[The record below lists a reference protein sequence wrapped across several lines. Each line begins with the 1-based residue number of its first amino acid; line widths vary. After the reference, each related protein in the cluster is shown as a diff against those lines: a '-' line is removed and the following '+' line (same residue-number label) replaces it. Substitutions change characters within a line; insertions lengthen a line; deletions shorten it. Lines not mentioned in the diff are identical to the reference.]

1 MNAGRSRTRTAE
13 NMDNFH
19 RFLST
24 DEIKMGSERS
34 SASKKGILLQNLDEG
49 KPCLKCGE
57 KCSGFS
63 LHVWRKVCAN
73 CKCPRENHDVSVDAD
88 ADVDVD
94 EVEFKVKGLK
104 INSDTNREDDL
115 PSPPPLSNN
124 NEYQTMKIFTT
135 QSSLVDNDLF
145 PPPPPPSTASDYLW
159 SPPGLTT
166 GQVEAYM
173 KSLPE
178 DRIPIPGSPG
188 EDYYIKQR
196 VYQNPPQDKAPVH
209 FSNIPEPQRE
219 AFVQF
224 WNNEDNA
231 KGTGKVKVP
240 LGRRET
246 CQSCFKTIP
255 KGDVVVSAELDDSEV
270 ACYHASC
277 FCCATCWELL
287 VDLTYFQYGN
297 KVYCARHHAELSR
310 QRCYGCD
317 ELIFTGEYTIAMNK
331 SWHLGHFRCNECD
344 VSITGKQFIVRDE
357 KPVCVDCFD
366 CRFANVCD
374 HCHGKIGPDAK
385 DVSTAD
391 DRHWHEMCFLCELC
405 RKPLR
410 SDGKFTFY
418 KEQVLCNDCYITNFQ
433 KTCAGCH
440 YAIESGSARL
450 EYNGTYWH
458 EECFKCAVC
467 REAIGTSGFVPKDDE
482 FYCPGCYQNLH
493 AKRCA
498 DCGEPLSEGGV
509 LYNEQTW
516 HKECFSCFTCHESL
530 ASRPFSVHSGHR
542 YCIECYGR
550 FLAKQC
556 EVCFKPIIGGE
567 YFTLEESNF
576 HKECFNCTRC
586 QRSLA
591 NEGFVREGVELLC
604 ASCAD

>member
-1 MNAGRSRTRTAE
+1 M
-13 NMDNFH
+13 
-19 RFLST
+19 
-24 DEIKMGSERS
+24 
-34 SASKKGILLQNLDEG
+34 
-49 KPCLKCGE
+49 
-57 KCSGFS
+57 
-63 LHVWRKVCAN
+63 
-73 CKCPRENHDVSVDAD
+73 
-88 ADVDVD
+88 
-94 EVEFKVKGLK
+94 
-104 INSDTNREDDL
+104 
-115 PSPPPLSNN
+115 
-124 NEYQTMKIFTT
+124 
-135 QSSLVDNDLF
+135 
-145 PPPPPPSTASDYLW
+145 
-159 SPPGLTT
+159 
-166 GQVEAYM
+166 
-173 KSLPE
+173 
-178 DRIPIPGSPG
+178 
-188 EDYYIKQR
+188 
-196 VYQNPPQDKAPVH
+196 
-209 FSNIPEPQRE
+209 
-219 AFVQF
+219 
-224 WNNEDNA
+224 
-231 KGTGKVKVP
+231 
-240 LGRRET
+240 
-246 CQSCFKTIP
+246 
-255 KGDVVVSAELDDSEV
+255 
-270 ACYHASC
+270 
-277 FCCATCWELL
+277 
-287 VDLTYFQYGN
+287 
-297 KVYCARHHAELSR
+297 
-310 QRCYGCD
+310 
-317 ELIFTGEYTIAMNK
+317 
-331 SWHLGHFRCNECD
+331 
-344 VSITGKQFIVRDE
+344 
-357 KPVCVDCFD
+357 
-366 CRFANVCD
+366 CD

-516 HKECFSCFTCHESL
+516 HKECFSCFTCHKSL

>member
-1 MNAGRSRTRTAE
+1 
-13 NMDNFH
+13 
-19 RFLST
+19 
-24 DEIKMGSERS
+24 
-34 SASKKGILLQNLDEG
+34 
-49 KPCLKCGE
+49 
-57 KCSGFS
+57 
-63 LHVWRKVCAN
+63 
-73 CKCPRENHDVSVDAD
+73 
-88 ADVDVD
+88 
-94 EVEFKVKGLK
+94 
-104 INSDTNREDDL
+104 
-115 PSPPPLSNN
+115 
-124 NEYQTMKIFTT
+124 
-135 QSSLVDNDLF
+135 
-145 PPPPPPSTASDYLW
+145 
-159 SPPGLTT
+159 
-166 GQVEAYM
+166 M

-178 DRIPIPGSPG
+178 DRIPIAGTPG

-196 VYQNPPQDKAPVH
+196 IYQNPPQDKAPVH

-231 KGTGKVKVP
+231 RGTGKVKVP
-240 LGRRET
+240 LGRREN

-255 KGDVVVSAELDDSEV
+255 KGDVVVSVECDDNEV
-270 ACYHASC
+270 SCYHAAC

-287 VDLTYFQYGN
+287 VDLTYFRYGN

-374 HCHGKIGPDAK
+374 YCHGKIGPDAK

-433 KTCAGCH
+433 KTCEGCH

>member
-1 MNAGRSRTRTAE
+1 MCGR
-13 NMDNFH
+13 DW
-19 RFLST
+19 
-24 DEIKMGSERS
+24 S
-34 SASKKGILLQNLDEG
+34 SDV
-49 KPCLKCGE
+49 
-57 KCSGFS
+57 CS
-63 LHVWRKVCAN
+63 
-73 CKCPRENHDVSVDAD
+73 
-88 ADVDVD
+88 
-94 EVEFKVKGLK
+94 
-104 INSDTNREDDL
+104 SDL
-115 PSPPPLSNN
+115 
-124 NEYQTMKIFTT
+124 
-135 QSSLVDNDLF
+135 
-145 PPPPPPSTASDYLW
+145 
-159 SPPGLTT
+159 
-166 GQVEAYM
+166 
-173 KSLPE
+173 
-178 DRIPIPGSPG
+178 
-188 EDYYIKQR
+188 
-196 VYQNPPQDKAPVH
+196 
-209 FSNIPEPQRE
+209 
-219 AFVQF
+219 
-224 WNNEDNA
+224 
-231 KGTGKVKVP
+231 
-240 LGRRET
+240 
-246 CQSCFKTIP
+246 
-255 KGDVVVSAELDDSEV
+255 
-270 ACYHASC
+270 
-277 FCCATCWELL
+277 
-287 VDLTYFQYGN
+287 
-297 KVYCARHHAELSR
+297 
-310 QRCYGCD
+310 
-317 ELIFTGEYTIAMNK
+317 
-331 SWHLGHFRCNECD
+331 
-344 VSITGKQFIVRDE
+344 
-357 KPVCVDCFD
+357 
-366 CRFANVCD
+366 
-374 HCHGKIGPDAK
+374 HGKIGPDAK